1 MAAYYPRKVVTFR
14 DLQKAYPDLETWDEQ
29 EEDRLEGIRVY
40 GLCPH
45 FIVGPA
51 VNCFY
56 SAKQRGKG
64 APKKKRT
71 LEG

>member
-29 EEDRLEGIRVY
+29 EEDRLEGIRV
-40 GLCPH
+40 
-45 FIVGPA
+45 
-51 VNCFY
+51 
-56 SAKQRGKG
+56 AKQRGKG

-71 LEG
+71 LEESKKFTGKKKKSVVIEEKA